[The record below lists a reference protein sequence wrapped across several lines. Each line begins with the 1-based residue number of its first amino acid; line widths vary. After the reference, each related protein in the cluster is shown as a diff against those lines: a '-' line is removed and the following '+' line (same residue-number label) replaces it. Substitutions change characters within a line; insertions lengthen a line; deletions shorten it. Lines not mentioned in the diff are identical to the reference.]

1 MVNGRSHD
9 QRKKNKVKGNI
20 LFSTL
25 LLFLLCGFL
34 LTAVVDSYRL
44 TIDFNQR
51 TKFFYI
57 AQTMKELC
65 LSELL
70 QAENTTQGGKYIY
83 TTGVVEYEIENEKMK
98 FQITVDTFDFYFTE
112 TIQNDTVSSTE

>member
-1 MVNGRSHD
+1 
-9 QRKKNKVKGNI
+9 
-20 LFSTL
+20 
-25 LLFLLCGFL
+25 
-34 LTAVVDSYRL
+34 
-44 TIDFNQR
+44 
-51 TKFFYI
+51 
-57 AQTMKELC
+57 MKELC

-70 QAENTTQGGKYIY
+70 QAENTTQRGKYIY

>member
-1 MVNGRSHD
+1 MVNGQSRD
-9 QRKKNKVKGNI
+9 QQMKTGFKGNI

-25 LLFLLCGFL
+25 LLFLLCSFL
-34 LTAVVDSYRL
+34 LAAVVDTYRL
-44 TIDFNQR
+44 TVDFNQR

-65 LSELL
+65 LSEFV
-70 QAENTTQGGKYIY
+70 QEENIARSGKCIY
-83 TTGVVEYEIENEKMK
+83 NTGVVKYAIENQKMK
-98 FQITVDTFDFYFTE
+98 FQISVDVFDFYFTE